1 MSKYTIIKNEL
12 GNNPGLYG
20 SKTDQ
25 EVVDELNAVNKER
38 NRTSMSRAEIYE
50 NIESTALTGLTS
62 LKLDKLNLALS
73 DFVNPFGNAAQVFID
88 VFGGGSATI
97 TALQAARVETVSQA
111 AILSISK
118 VKLGEIEE
126 ARA

>member
-12 GNNPGLYG
+12 DNNPGLYG

-25 EVVDELNAVNKER
+25 EVVVELNVVNKER
-38 NRTSMSRAEIYE
+38 NRTSMSRSEIYE
-50 NIESTALTGLTS
+50 NIESSALTGLTS

-73 DFVNPFGNAAQVFID
+73 DVVDPFGNAAQVFID

-97 TALQAARVETVSQA
+97 AALQAARVETVSQA
-111 AILSISK
+111 TILGISK

-126 ARA
+126 VRA